1 MTLEELKNISNEI
14 KIRNSTCTNKNMIKH
29 VFIYKPS
36 KKTFKTF
43 QKLNLPYI
51 SDLILSIYKDEKSCF
66 QFFYESHLEKEF
78 HGVID
83 IECNENGFC
92 SYVCFTTRE
101 VRTTFPN
108 KYRDLSSF
116 EIYGVIRGGKLFQYQ
131 VYTSIAFYKDA
142 DICPGCG
149 NKKYLSYQQ
158 ALKKRNH
165 YLYE

>member
-14 KIRNSTCTNKNMIKH
+14 KIRNSTCTHMIKH

-43 QKLNLPYI
+43 QKLNLPYT
-51 SDLILSIYKDEKSCF
+51 SELILSIYKDEKSCF
-66 QFFYESHLEKEF
+66 QFSCEPHPEKEF

-92 SYVCFTTRE
+92 SYVCFKTRDLKE
-101 VRTTFPN
+101 TFPN
-108 KYRDLSSF
+108 KYRDLGNF
-116 EIYGVIRGGKLFQYQ
+116 EIYGVIRGGKVFQYQ

-149 NKKYLSYQQ
+149 NNNYLNYQE

>member
-14 KIRNSTCTNKNMIKH
+14 KIRNSTGTHMIKH

-51 SDLILSIYKDEKSCF
+51 SDLILSIDEDKKSCF
-66 QFFYESHLEKEF
+66 QFYYESHLENEF

-92 SYVCFTTRE
+92 SYVCFKTRYL
-101 VRTTFPN
+101 RKKSPN
-108 KYRDLSSF
+108 KYRDLCNF

-149 NKKYLSYQQ
+149 NINYLSYQE
-158 ALKKRNH
+158 ALKKRNS
-165 YLYE
+165 YLHE